1 MPIPILATKIYVPPP
16 KAKVV
21 VRGSLIA
28 RLNEGAQ
35 RKLTLISAPA
45 GFGKTTLMSEWVAI
59 FPHPVAWV
67 SLDEGDSDPI
77 RFMAYL
83 VASVQNLTR
92 QQSPASTFGASIME
106 AVQSLRPPPAEA
118 ILTALLNEISALPY
132 SFAIVLDD
140 YHAVDAKPVDQ
151 ALAFFIEHIPP
162 NLRLLIATR
171 EDPRLP
177 LAKLRARGQLTELR
191 ITDLSFN
198 LAEASGFLNQVM
210 GLGLAPNDV
219 AALGTRTEGW
229 IAGLQLA
236 AISLQGHKDAHQ
248 FIQSFSGNHQFVLD
262 YLVEEVLQQQPEPVQ
277 AFLLHTSI
285 LNRLC
290 GPLCDAVLQ
299 AAAPFGQ
306 DTLTHIER
314 ANLFIVPLDNE
325 RRWYRYHH
333 LFAELLRQRLQ
344 QSIAN
349 APADK
354 SVDLAELHNRASQWY
369 ENHALE
375 IEALHHAIAANNIPR
390 AAHLIEGRGM
400 PLQFRGAVRP
410 ILNWLAGLPPT
421 VLDTEPSLWVVYAS
435 ALLVI
440 GQVVGVEEKV
450 RAAEAALRNMG
461 RTHDSHFIG
470 RIASIRATAALTQHN
485 IAEIITQSRL
495 ALQHLPTHNHPSRAS
510 VIWNLGYAHHLQG
523 DRAAAKQAY
532 LEALANSQA
541 IGLNTIVMMALIGLG
556 YLYEGD
562 NLTQAVEYYQQA
574 IKLMGDLPPPP
585 MCDAHLGLAR
595 IFYEWNDLDAAERHG
610 QFSLPLARQIENTDR
625 AVNCEI
631 FLARLKLARG
641 DVTGAVAM
649 LAATEQIA
657 RQQQFALRLPD
668 IAATQ
673 VLVLLRQGHVPAAAT
688 LAHSHN
694 LPLSRARVALAQG
707 DTNAALGQLAAFRQE
722 AEIRGWADERL
733 KAMVLQTIAHHAR
746 GHLDQALHVLNE
758 ALAAAAPGGFIRT
771 FVDEGPVM
779 ASLLAALLPH
789 LAHNERLRLYAQ
801 QLMSAFGPIGTAAE
815 ARHASPSPA
824 PHEDAPLLSP
834 REHEVLQLI
843 AQGLSNQEISQ
854 RLFVTLSTVKG
865 HNQIIF
871 SKLHVERR
879 TEAVARA
886 RELGLL

>member
-1 MPIPILATKIYVPPP
+1 M
-16 KAKVV
+16 V
-21 VRGSLIA
+21 VRADLIA
-28 RLNEGAQ
+28 RLNEGIQ

-45 GFGKTTLMSEWVAI
+45 GFGKTTLVSEWAAI
-59 FPHPVAWV
+59 YPHPVAWV
-67 SLDEGDSDPI
+67 SLDEGDSDPT
-77 RFMAYL
+77 RFLAYL
-83 VASVQNLTR
+83 VATVQGMVGK
-92 QQSPASTFGASIME
+92 QMPASTFGTGIME

-132 SFAIVLDD
+132 PFALVLDD

-151 ALAFFIEHIPP
+151 ALAFFIEHLSP
-162 NLRLLIATR
+162 NLHLLIATR

-191 ITDLSFN
+191 ITDLCFSIT
-198 LAEASGFLNQVM
+198 EATGFLNQVM
-210 GLGLAPNDV
+210 GLGLVPDDV
-219 AALGTRTEGW
+219 AALETRTEGW

-236 AISLQGHKDAHQ
+236 AISLQGHKNTRQ
-248 FIQSFSGNHQFVLD
+248 FIKSFSGNHHFVLD
-262 YLVEEVLQQQPEPVQ
+262 YLVEEVLQQQPEAVQ

-299 AAAPFGQ
+299 SAAPFGQ

-344 QSIAN
+344 QNIAN
-349 APADK
+349 TPPDK
-354 SVDLAELHNRASQWY
+354 RVELAELHNRASLWY
-369 ENHALE
+369 ENNGLE

-390 AAHLIEGRGM
+390 AAHLIEGKGM

-410 ILNWLAGLPPT
+410 ILNWLAGLPPA
-421 VLDTEPSLWVVYAS
+421 VLDAEPSLWMVYAS
-435 ALLVI
+435 CYLVI

-450 RAAEAALRNMG
+450 RAAESALRKMG
-461 RTHDSHFIG
+461 RAHDSHFIG

-485 IAEIITQSRL
+485 VAEIITQSRL

-532 LEALANSQA
+532 IEALANSQA
-541 IGLNTIVMMALIGLG
+541 IGLTTIAMMALIGLG
-556 YLYEGD
+556 YLYEGE
-562 NLTQAVEYYQQA
+562 NLASALDYYQQA
-574 IKLMGDLPPPP
+574 INLVGDPQPPP

-595 IFYEWNDLDAAERHG
+595 VYYEWNDLDAAERHA
-610 QFSLPLARQIENTDR
+610 QLSVPLARQIENTDR

-631 FLARLKLARG
+631 FVARLKLARG
-641 DVTGAVAM
+641 DVTGAAAM
-649 LAATEQIA
+649 LAAIEQAA

-668 IAATQ
+668 IAAAQ
-673 VLVLLRQGHVPAAAT
+673 VLVLLQQGQVPAAAT

-694 LPLSRARVALAQG
+694 LPLSQARVALAQG
-707 DTNAALGQLAAFRQE
+707 DADAALAQLAPFRQH
-722 AEIRGWADERL
+722 AETRGWADERL
-733 KAMVLQTIAHHAR
+733 KALVLQAIAYHAH
-746 GHLDQALHVLNE
+746 GNIDKAISVLNE
-758 ALAAAAPGGFIRT
+758 ALTAAAPSGLIRT
-771 FVDEGPVM
+771 FVDEGPAM
-779 ASLLAALLPH
+779 ASLLATVLPQLVH
-789 LAHNERLRLYAQ
+789 DERLQTHAQRLLA
-801 QLMSAFGPIGTAAE
+801 AFGPMVTPTE
-815 ARHASPSPA
+815 AHHDVARPATSPSTE
-824 PHEDAPLLSP
+824 HKNAPLLSP
-834 REHEVLQLI
+834 RELEVVQLI
-843 AQGLSNQEISQ
+843 AQGLSNQEIAQ